1 MRRFFGYFFA
11 MILVLSFCFV
21 LSGLT
26 QEKKESEGV
35 YTIKKGDT
43 LWDISAK
50 FLKDPF
56 LWPKLW
62 ERNPYI
68 TNPHWIYPG
77 NPIQLTSSE
86 PAKKEAAT
94 EEAKKVAEEKPK
106 EVEEKPKE
114 VEEKPKEAVKEQ
126 EVKKVEP
133 APVEKKPETVA
144 EQKPSPPEIKPV
156 ESEEEEEEEAAEEEK
171 PVKAEKKR
179 VYFREIRSAGFMSD
193 IEYRGI
199 GIILDSKEGK
209 DLMAEGDI
217 LYLTFRTSEPISIG
231 DKYTVFRAA
240 DEVRHPVTEKL
251 IGRKYNIV
259 GNIQLID
266 QYGSFFTAKVT
277 EAFDAIMAG
286 DYIQPYS
293 KEKMEGAAEK

>member
-1 MRRFFGYFFA
+1 MRRFFVFFFA

-26 QEKKESEGV
+26 QEKKETEGV

-77 NPIQLTSSE
+77 NPIQLTAE
-86 PAKKEAAT
+86 PAKKEAAQ
-94 EEAKKVAEEKPK
+94 EESKKV
-106 EVEEKPKE
+106 VEEKPKE
-114 VEEKPKEAVKEQ
+114 VQEKPKEAVKEE
-126 EVKKVEP
+126 EVKKAES
-133 APVEKKPETVA
+133 ATVEKKPETVA
-144 EQKPSPPEIKPV
+144 EQKPAPPEIKPV
-156 ESEEEEEEEAAEEEK
+156 PLEEEAAEEEEEALPEER

-179 VYFREIRSAGFMSD
+179 VYFKEIRSAGFMSD

-199 GIILDSKEGK
+199 GIVLESREGK
-209 DLMAEGDI
+209 SLMTTGDI
-217 LYLTFRTSEPISIG
+217 IYLTFRTSEPISIG

-240 DEVRHPVTEKL
+240 DEINHPVTEKR
-251 IGRKYNIV
+251 IGRKYNII

-266 QYGSFFTAKVT
+266 QYGSFFTAKVI
-277 EAFDAIMAG
+277 ESFDAILAG

-293 KEKMEGAAEK
+293 KEKMEGVVEK

>member
-1 MRRFFGYFFA
+1 MRRFFGFFLA

-26 QEKKESEGV
+26 QETKETEGV

-77 NPIQLTSSE
+77 NPIQLTAVE
-86 PAKKEAAT
+86 PPKKEAAK
-94 EEAKKVAEEKPK
+94 EESKKVVKEKPK
-106 EVEEKPKE
+106 EVEEE
-114 VEEKPKEAVKEQ
+114 PKEAVKEQ
-126 EVKKVEP
+126 EVKKAEP

-144 EQKPSPPEIKPV
+144 EQKPAPPEMKPV
-156 ESEEEEEEEAAEEEK
+156 PLEEEAAAEEEEAIPEEK

-199 GIILDSKEGK
+199 GIVLESKEGK
-209 DLMAEGDI
+209 SLMAEGDI
-217 LYLTFRTSEPISIG
+217 IYLTFRTSEPISIG

-240 DEVRHPVTEKL
+240 DEIEHPVTEKR
-251 IGRKYNIV
+251 IGRKYNII

-266 QYGSFFTAKVT
+266 QYGSFFTAKVI
-277 EAFDAIMAG
+277 ESYDAIMPG

-293 KEKMEGAAEK
+293 KEKMEGVVEK

>member
-1 MRRFFGYFFA
+1 MRKFFGFFFA
-11 MILVLSFCFV
+11 MVLVFSFCFV

-26 QEKKESEGV
+26 QEKKETEGV

-43 LWDISAK
+43 LWDISAR

-77 NPIQLTSSE
+77 NPIQLTTAE
-86 PAKKEAAT
+86 PEKKEVAK
-94 EEAKKVAEEKPK
+94 EESKKVAEEKPK
-106 EVEEKPKE
+106 EAEEI
-114 VEEKPKEAVKEQ
+114 PKEAMKEQ
-126 EVKKVEP
+126 EVKKVES
-133 APVEKKPETVA
+133 AGVEKKPEIIA
-144 EQKPSPPEIKPV
+144 ERKPAPPEIKPTP
-156 ESEEEEEEEAAEEEK
+156 EEEETEEEAVPEEK

-179 VYFREIRSAGFMSD
+179 IYFREVRSAGFLSD

-199 GIILDSKEGK
+199 GIILVSKEGK
-209 DLMAEGDI
+209 NLMTTGDI
-217 LYLTFRTSEPISIG
+217 VYLTFRTSEPISIG

-240 DEVRHPVTEKL
+240 DEIKHPVTEKL
-251 IGRKYNIV
+251 IGRKFNIM

-266 QYGSFFTAKVT
+266 QYGTFFTAKVIET
-277 EAFDAIMAG
+277 FDAIMPG

-293 KEKMEGAAEK
+293 KEKMEGIVEK

>member
-1 MRRFFGYFFA
+1 MRRFFGFFFA

-68 TNPHWIYPG
+68 TDPHWIYPG
-77 NPIQLTSSE
+77 NPIQLTGAE
-86 PAKKEAAT
+86 PAKKEAAK
-94 EEAKKVAEEKPK
+94 EEVKKVAEEKPK

-114 VEEKPKEAVKEQ
+114 TVKEQ
-126 EVKKVEP
+126 EVRKAEP
-133 APVEKKPETVA
+133 TPVEKKSEGVA
-144 EQKPSPPEIKPV
+144 EQKPVPAEIKPV
-156 ESEEEEEEEAAEEEK
+156 ESEEEEEEEATEEEK

-179 VYFREIRSAGFMSD
+179 VYFREVRSAGFMSD

-199 GIILDSKEGK
+199 GIILESKDGK

-217 LYLTFRTSEPISIG
+217 LYLTFRTSERISIG

-240 DEVRHPVTEKL
+240 DEIRHPVTEKL
-251 IGRKYNIV
+251 IGRKYNII
-259 GNIQLID
+259 GNIQLVD

-293 KEKMEGAAEK
+293 KEKMEGVVEK

>member
-1 MRRFFGYFFA
+1 MKRFFGFFSA
-11 MILVLSFCFV
+11 MILVISFCFI
-21 LSGLT
+21 LSGLA
-26 QEKKESEGV
+26 QEKKEAEGV

-43 LWDISAK
+43 LWDISAR

-77 NPIQLTSSE
+77 NPIQLTSVE
-86 PAKKEAAT
+86 PAKKEAAK
-94 EEAKKVAEEKPK
+94 EESKKVAEEKPK

-114 VEEKPKEAVKEQ
+114 AVKES
-126 EVKKVEP
+126 EVKKAET
-133 APVEKKPETVA
+133 APVEKRPEAVA
-144 EQKPSPPEIKPV
+144 EQKPAPPEIKAVPA
-156 ESEEEEEEEAAEEEK
+156 EEEEEEEAAEEEK

-179 VYFREIRSAGFMSD
+179 VYFREVRSAGFMSD

-199 GIILDSKEGK
+199 GIVLESQEGK
-209 DLMAEGDI
+209 NLMSAGDI

-240 DEVRHPVTEKL
+240 DEIKHPVTEKR
-251 IGRKYNIV
+251 IGRKFNII

-266 QYGSFFTAKVT
+266 QYGSFFTAKVI
-277 EAFDAIMAG
+277 ESFDAIMAG
-286 DYIQPYS
+286 DYVQPYA
-293 KEKMEGAAEK
+293 KEKMEGGVEK

>member
-1 MRRFFGYFFA
+1 MRRFLGFFSA

-26 QEKKESEGV
+26 QEKKEAEGV

-43 LWDISAK
+43 LWNISAR

-77 NPIQLTSSE
+77 NPIQLTAAE
-86 PAKKEAAT
+86 PAKKEAAK
-94 EEAKKVAEEKPK
+94 EESKKV
-106 EVEEKPKE
+106 
-114 VEEKPKEAVKEQ
+114 VEEKPKEAAKGQ

-144 EQKPSPPEIKPV
+144 EQKPAPVEIKPV
-156 ESEEEEEEEAAEEEK
+156 PSEEQEEEEATEEEK
-171 PVKAEKKR
+171 PVRAEKKR

-199 GIILDSKEGK
+199 GIVLESKEGK
-209 DLMAEGDI
+209 NLMAEGDI

-231 DKYTVFRAA
+231 DKYTVFRAG
-240 DEVRHPVTEKL
+240 DEIRHPVTEKL
-251 IGRKYNIV
+251 IGRKYNII

-266 QYGSFFTAKVT
+266 QYGSFFTARVI

-293 KEKMEGAAEK
+293 KEKMEGVVEK

>member
-1 MRRFFGYFFA
+1 MRRFFGFLFA
-11 MILVLSFCFV
+11 MIVVLSFCFV

-26 QEKKESEGV
+26 QEKKETEGV

-77 NPIQLTSSE
+77 NPIQLTTAE
-86 PAKKEAAT
+86 PAKKEAAK
-94 EEAKKVAEEKPK
+94 EESKK

-126 EVKKVEP
+126 GVKKVEP
-133 APVEKKPETVA
+133 AAVEKKPETVA
-144 EQKPSPPEIKPV
+144 EQKPAPPEMKPAP
-156 ESEEEEEEEAAEEEK
+156 EEEETAAEEEEAVPEEK

-199 GIILDSKEGK
+199 GIVLESKEGK
-209 DLMAEGDI
+209 NLMATGDI
-217 LYLTFRTSEPISIG
+217 IYLTFRTSEPISIG

-240 DEVRHPVTEKL
+240 DEIKHPVTEKL
-251 IGRKYNIV
+251 IGRKYNII

-266 QYGSFFTAKVT
+266 QYGSFFTAKVI
-277 EAFDAIMAG
+277 ESFDAIMAG

-293 KEKMEGAAEK
+293 KEKMEGVVEK

>member
-1 MRRFFGYFFA
+1 MRKFFGFFFA

-26 QEKKESEGV
+26 QEKKGTEGV

-77 NPIQLTSSE
+77 NQIQLTEAE
-86 PAKKEAAT
+86 PAEKEAAKG
-94 EEAKKVAEEKPK
+94 ESKKI
-106 EVEEKPKE
+106 VEEKPE
-114 VEEKPKEAVKEQ
+114 VQEKPKEAVKE
-126 EVKKVEP
+126 EVKKAEP
-133 APVEKKPETVA
+133 APVGKRPEAVA
-144 EQKPSPPEIKPV
+144 EQKAAPPAMKPAPV
-156 ESEEEEEEEAAEEEK
+156 EEEEEVAEEEK
-171 PVKAEKKR
+171 PVKAEKKHI
-179 VYFREIRSAGFMSD
+179 YFREIRSAGFMSD

-199 GIILDSKEGK
+199 GIVLESREGK
-209 DLMAEGDI
+209 NLMSAGDI
-217 LYLTFRTSEPISIG
+217 IYLTFRTSEPISIG

-240 DEVRHPVTEKL
+240 DEIKHPVTEKQ
-251 IGRKYNIV
+251 IGRKFNII

-266 QYGSFFTAKVT
+266 QYGSFFTAKVIET
-277 EAFDAIMAG
+277 FDAVMAG
-286 DYIQPYS
+286 DYVQPYS
-293 KEKMEGAAEK
+293 KEKMEGVVEK